1 MNFKDPEGQV
11 AGWLEALTEYDFK
24 IKHRSGKKHQNVDA
38 LSHRE
43 ESSPTPECPYELPAC
58 SSLQVVAD
66 EAQLEETRNAYSAD
80 VDLSVVVDRLSSG
93 IHGCVP
99 GSLMSQVNLSK
110 LENRLLYRSFV
121 PVNPDGQVVWQLV
134 DPKQQ
139 CASLFSEANAGA
151 TSGHFGR
158 KQTSEKLRMFRKT
171 FCRRMVLILRCMSS
185 ETKSSSAVINP
196 RSSRSSQQLTRLR
209 R

>member
-24 IKHRSGKKHQNVDA
+24 IKHRSGKTHQNVDA

-43 ESSPTPECPYELPAC
+43 ESSPTPECRNKLLAC
-58 SSLQVVAD
+58 SSLHIAAD

-93 IHGCVP
+93 KHGCVP
-99 GSLMSQVNLSK
+99 GSLMSQVNSSK

-121 PVNPDGQVVWQLV
+121 PVNPDSQVVWQLV

-151 TSGHFGR
+151 TSIRSFRPQTNVGEATHVPKNFLSKNGVDLALHELGDEVLFRGH
-158 KQTSEKLRMFRKT
+158 
-171 FCRRMVLILRCMSS
+171 
-185 ETKSSSAVINP
+185 KSA
-196 RSSRSSQQLTRLR
+196 LH
-209 R
+209 

>member
-24 IKHRSGKKHQNVDA
+24 IKHRSGKKHQNAD
-38 LSHRE
+38 SRRE
-43 ESSPTPECPYELPAC
+43 ESSPTPECPYELLAC

-93 IHGCVP
+93 KHGCVP
-99 GSLMSQVNLSK
+99 GSLMSQVNSSK

-121 PVNPDGQVVWQLV
+121 PVNPDSQVVWQLV

-158 KQTSEKLRMFRKT
+158 KTNVGEATNVPKNFLSKNGVDLALHELGDEVLFRGH
-171 FCRRMVLILRCMSS
+171 
-185 ETKSSSAVINP
+185 KSA
-196 RSSRSSQQLTRLR
+196 LH
-209 R
+209 

>member
-24 IKHRSGKKHQNVDA
+24 IKHRSGKKRQNADA
-38 LSHRE
+38 LSRRE
-43 ESSPTPECPYELPAC
+43 ESSPTPECPNELLAC
-58 SSLQVVAD
+58 SSLQIAAD

-93 IHGCVP
+93 KHGCVP
-99 GSLMSQVNLSK
+99 GSLMSQVNSSK

-121 PVNPDGQVVWQLV
+121 PVNPDSQVVWQLV

-158 KQTSEKLRMFRKT
+158 KRTSEKLRMFRKT

-196 RSSRSSQQLTRLR
+196 RSIRSSQQLTRLR